1 MENINRY
8 IISQLKRPVDRLK
21 LMAIGN
27 IINILSAKEL
37 CSLYD
42 EIAEIT
48 DDSNTYDW
56 DAIHKVLRWVRRATW
71 NKDGG
76 NKSISEL
83 IQLYK
88 DTGSKMAGDEIC
100 ERFEYQSFEMQKHIF
115 KALIHTDY
123 FLLEL
128 YPYLN
133 DTWGKILVDDLKQ
146 MWENDIT
153 DIGVEYVIK
162 FADEEFI
169 WKHKDEFLQR
179 HYDLVAMRLGKDP
192 RFVVDRTKC
201 GYKWVYYRVMQH
213 LGEDVDRERLLMELF
228 EVIAS
233 YIKNASRYTSI
244 IEQHV
249 DMLGG
254 GCIISAQL
262 ILDVAIAIR
271 EFCKMG
277 LHDEVLLFH
286 EWDTSI
292 RQKVDK
298 KIAERYDN
306 SQYELSSSEMW
317 MMYCKIAR
325 HNFPEKFAYMVAEDP
340 RCIKRRNEM
349 IDELKPFIEQFG
361 FEVEDDEENIDVYED
376 ESLSPTNDYIITMSS
391 WDEVPF

>member
-21 LMAIGN
+21 LMAINN
-27 IINILSAKEL
+27 IVKILSVEEL

-42 EIAEIT
+42 EVADII
-48 DDSNTYDW
+48 DDTNAYDW
-56 DAIHKVLRWVRRATW
+56 DAIHRVLRWVRRAAW
-71 NKDGG
+71 DKMGG
-76 NKSISEL
+76 NKTITEL
-83 IQLYK
+83 VKLYK
-88 DTGSKMAGDEIC
+88 ETGSKLAGDELC
-100 ERFEYQSFEMQKHIF
+100 ERFEHQSFEVQKCIF
-115 KALIHTDY
+115 KTLIHTDY
-123 FLLEL
+123 ILDL

-146 MWENDIT
+146 MWEDGIT

-169 WKHKDEFLQR
+169 WKHKDEFMQR

-213 LGEDVDRERLLMELF
+213 LGEDVDREQLLMELF

-244 IEQHV
+244 IEQHL

-262 ILDVAIAIR
+262 ILDVAIAIS

-292 RQKVDK
+292 RQKVDM
-298 KIAERYDN
+298 KIAERYDD

-317 MMYCKIAR
+317 MMYCNIAR
-325 HNFPEKFAYMVAEDP
+325 CNFPEKYAYMVAKDP

-349 IDELKPFIEQFG
+349 INELKPFIEQFG
-361 FEVEDDEENIDVYED
+361 FEVEDDEEDIDVYED
-376 ESLSPTNDYIITMSS
+376 ESLSPTNDYIITMPYS
-391 WDEVPF
+391 DEVPF

>member
-56 DAIHKVLRWVRRATW
+56 DAIHKVLKWVRRATC

-115 KALIHTDY
+115 KTLIHTDY

-133 DTWGKILVDDLKQ
+133 DTWGKILIDDLKQ

-213 LGEDVDRERLLMELF
+213 LGEDVDRDQLLMELF

-244 IEQHV
+244 IEQHIN
-249 DMLGG
+249 MLGG

-298 KIAERYDN
+298 KIAERYDD

-317 MMYCKIAR
+317 MMYCNIAR
-325 HNFPEKFAYMVAEDP
+325 RNFPEKYAYMVAEDP

-349 IDELKPFIEQFG
+349 INELKPFIEQFG
-361 FEVEDDEENIDVYED
+361 FEVEEDTD
-376 ESLSPTNDYIITMSS
+376 ESFGLWNDDVDSLDEHKTLQTFE
-391 WDEVPF
+391 EVPF